1 MIYEIRH
8 FDTPVLRF
16 SADDGAESNI
26 NVIWITPDREFLP
39 LDLGESSNEAVASW
53 INRRTIPRN
62 RAYVHTILSA
72 MGLNFNRKMDIIK
85 ASKGLSLNDCYW
97 VVEESFD
104 GTFDKF
110 NLYDNRFSRVLGLI
124 AFTGYGGSGNYSG
137 MASSPEFTTNGMLP
151 KCWRRERGIKLYK
164 GGTEGA
170 SNTGNEPYSEFYA
183 AKIAQMLDI
192 NAIDYSLSVW
202 KGKLCSVC
210 DIFTSKELSYIPIG
224 RLVKTGGMKAVR
236 AFYSS
241 LGDNFVHA
249 LDEMFLFDAIIYNTD
264 RHYGN
269 FGVLI
274 DSKTN
279 TIVSPA
285 PLFDHGNA
293 LFNFAGV
300 DALESEAAFVRYA
313 DTLLP
318 RAYDDFVSEAKKNI
332 SHDQRN
338 KLRRLLHFRLK
349 RHSKYNLPQKRLDLI
364 EKLVSKRVKEIID

>member
-26 NVIWITPDREFLP
+26 NVIWITPDRELLP
-39 LDLGESSNEAVASW
+39 LDLGESSNESVASW
-53 INRRTIPRN
+53 INHRTIPRN

-72 MGLNFNRKMDIIK
+72 MGLNFNRKIDIIK

-124 AFTGYGGSGNYSG
+124 AFTGYGGSGNYCG

-210 DIFTSKELSYIPIG
+210 DIFTSKELSYIPVG

-313 DTLLP
+313 NTLLP

-364 EKLVSKRVKEIID
+364 EKLVSKRVKEILD